1 LGYILQA
8 PHVTLADIGYF
19 HRFHQLH
26 STSLNM
32 HLTVV
37 KSSDYFMQ
45 AHRRDTAM
53 GLKRSMRRVHI
64 GGEKLFV
71 DYAGQTLPLPVAAR

>member
-1 LGYILQA
+1 
-8 PHVTLADIGYF
+8 
-19 HRFHQLH
+19 
-26 STSLNM
+26 
-32 HLTVV
+32 
-37 KSSDYFMQ
+37 
-45 AHRRDTAM
+45 M

>member
-1 LGYILQA
+1 VLGYILQA

-32 HLTVV
+32 HLTLTV
-37 KSSDYFMQ
+37 
-45 AHRRDTAM
+45 R
-53 GLKRSMRRVHI
+53 
-64 GGEKLFV
+64 
-71 DYAGQTLPLPVAAR
+71 